1 MLTFKFQ
8 DSITPL
14 ITTYYNGQGFI
25 DTIFDISVL
34 MLSPKICSCPNSIVG
49 QVKTIRKYDF
59 AFYFLSNTHD
69 PKQRGNSS
77 KIYLVLVLLNF
88 FAIPTLLLEVLIS
101 DHQFLFY
108 CCIDPFVNSFMI
120 RFEFAITL
128 LVGKHIGKIFF
139 VALRFKIWRQV
150 QNQVKFKLPSAT
162 IPTVGDIQQLLM
174 IKLCC
179 LHFKMMVVWK
189 CWISKQTE
197 CNWVSHQWYHLGQSI
212 FLCYK
217 LSKYFYYVAF
227 LRKSLCLLWRRSLSY
242 RKQSI
247 DSKSKS
253 MDWFLYDRDFRHE
266 RVNGWQQWTFFAN
279 ELINVWYTSDSLILI

>member
-1 MLTFKFQ
+1 MIRNK
-8 DSITPL
+8 DEI
-14 ITTYYNGQGFI
+14 
-25 DTIFDISVL
+25 
-34 MLSPKICSCPNSIVG
+34 
-49 QVKTIRKYDF
+49 QVKYIWCW
-59 AFYFLSNTHD
+59 YFW
-69 PKQRGNSS
+69 
-77 KIYLVLVLLNF
+77 
-88 FAIPTLLLEVLIS
+88 IS
-101 DHQFLFY
+101 LPFQLFY
-108 CCIDPFVNSFMI
+108 LRYLLVINNFCSIFCIDAFVNSFMI
-120 RFEFAITL
+120 RFEFAIT

-162 IPTVGDIQQLLM
+162 IPTVGDMQQPLM

-189 CWISKQTE
+189 CWIWKQTE
-197 CNWVSHQWYHLGQSI
+197 CNWVSHQWYFHLGQSI

-242 RKQSI
+242 TKQSI
-247 DSKSKS
+247 DSQSKS

>member
-128 LVGKHIGKIFF
+128 LVGKHIGKYF
-139 VALRFKIWRQV
+139 LLLLDSRYEDRYKI
-150 QNQVKFKLPSAT
+150 K
-162 IPTVGDIQQLLM
+162 
-174 IKLCC
+174 
-179 LHFKMMVVWK
+179 
-189 CWISKQTE
+189 
-197 CNWVSHQWYHLGQSI
+197 
-212 FLCYK
+212 
-217 LSKYFYYVAF
+217 
-227 LRKSLCLLWRRSLSY
+227 
-242 RKQSI
+242 
-247 DSKSKS
+247 
-253 MDWFLYDRDFRHE
+253 
-266 RVNGWQQWTFFAN
+266 
-279 ELINVWYTSDSLILI
+279 